1 MGARPQTN
9 ALPAADIS
17 NRLKRKMNRM
27 RLPEKALVVA
37 LDHARTLGVVEGLG
51 DPGEV
56 LDAALRAIIH
66 SGASVDQAAEM
77 L

>member
-1 MGARPQTN
+1 
-9 ALPAADIS
+9 
-17 NRLKRKMNRM
+17 MNRM
-27 RLPEKALVVA
+27 RLPEKALIVA

-56 LDAALRAIIH
+56 LDAARRAVIH
-66 SGASVDQAAEM
+66 SGASVDQAAKM